1 MADTQ
6 IDELRLDVTIEDK
19 TSGESSRKKVGDL
32 AAAISRLNRAVD
44 KFDAA
49 KLSNVFNSITA
60 SIKPLSRELK
70 GLGNKLDSIAIIAQK
85 GGIKNIT
92 KSLSPIL
99 ATEEV
104 QSGNDGGNK
113 VSAESGGSQAYNE
126 LTQSAKELN
135 VEMKNLSENVEK
147 SNKAHNKLLKSFGR
161 IALYRAIRTV
171 LKQITQAFMG
181 SIKAISEY
189 DEEFGKTFSTLQSS
203 LTKLKFSIGIAFYQI
218 LMAFAPTIDNIVN
231 SIADFAN
238 SISKVSARLRGQ
250 NDYLRIN
257 LEYLE
262 QIQET
267 QGQLLSFDTFET
279 LGGSSNDIDYEKLF
293 EKGNDALD
301 DSKLTEREKIL
312 LDVSESLKGVLN
324 SVFDILKTL
333 WNDIIKPIMNS
344 GIVSFILN
352 IVASI
357 VKFLDKA
364 GLLKTVLISIAAI
377 WTVSKISG
385 IIGALGNLKNSFIGL
400 ISKIQTY
407 NLQCAL
413 AKTKTQI
420 LQQSWKSLAIAGAS
434 VGLAVFSIIKNW
446 DDMSSN
452 TRDWVIAIASVTAG
466 LAALAFTVCAILGQW
481 AKAFTIAAGVIT
493 TGATVLTAV
502 SAFAN
507 GGMMDDKK
515 FSGTG
520 TMYALAGESG
530 AEVVATGSNG
540 TGVLNV
546 DQFADAMVSALVR
559 YGAARD
565 NGSGTAIEI
574 DGNRLG
580 TLIASSAGFRNEANR
595 RNAGLNW
602 K

>member
-32 AAAISRLNRAVD
+32 AAAISRLNKAVD

-113 VSAESGGSQAYNE
+113 VSAESGGSKAYNE

-171 LKQITQAFMG
+171 LKQITQAFMD
-181 SIKAISEY
+181 SIQSIAAMN
-189 DEEFGKTFSTLQSS
+189 EEFGNTFSELQTS
-203 LTKLKFSIGIAFYQI
+203 LTKIKASIGVAFYQVLI
-218 LMAFAPTIDNIVN
+218 VLQPLIENIAN
-231 SIADFAN
+231 GIANLAS
-238 SISKVSARLRGQ
+238 SISKVSANLRGTAGYTKINTDAM
-250 NDYLRIN
+250 NDYKN
-257 LEYLE
+257 AVN
-262 QIQET
+262 
-267 QGQLLSFDTFET
+267 GALLSFDTFTT
-279 LGGSSNDIDYEKLF
+279 LSSGNKNDYENILENADDALDEEKFSDTEIVLKEIFEFVGSIIEPIKNIFSSLMSSIKELLPYIFQVIQTSLPFLTQIIQNILPMVVDILNEILPLAAELIQIILPPLIQLANVILPVIVSTIKALKPLISASIKFMGFMLKNVIMAAILAINAIIAAINLVIDIVNGLLYPLSQLIGLFGGGSLHLDRIEYVSMDVSMF
-293 EKGNDALD
+293 EKG
-301 DSKLTEREKIL
+301 
-312 LDVSESLKGVLN
+312 GM
-324 SVFDILKTL
+324 FD
-333 WNDIIKPIMNS
+333 
-344 GIVSFILN
+344 
-352 IVASI
+352 
-357 VKFLDKA
+357 
-364 GLLKTVLISIAAI
+364 
-377 WTVSKISG
+377 
-385 IIGALGNLKNSFIGL
+385 GA
-400 ISKIQTY
+400 
-407 NLQCAL
+407 
-413 AKTKTQI
+413 
-420 LQQSWKSLAIAGAS
+420 
-434 VGLAVFSIIKNW
+434 
-446 DDMSSN
+446 
-452 TRDWVIAIASVTAG
+452 
-466 LAALAFTVCAILGQW
+466 
-481 AKAFTIAAGVIT
+481 
-493 TGATVLTAV
+493 
-502 SAFAN
+502 
-507 GGMMDDKK
+507 
-515 FSGTG
+515 G